1 VKRKVRKLSDGS
13 EQLIVKV
20 TNKPKKLPKKPTVFK
35 AGKWN
40 PETELLTKED
50 EIEHFGSS
58 KSAIFT
64 CCLRCNNRNVIR
76 AIENDDVNL
85 LRALILDQKNIPSFT
100 DTWSVDSNH
109 LQPLRMIL
117 EKKNMDLLE
126 TLFKNPSIDATDSI
140 KMTQNLFDLYVQGR
154 AKVKPYLLRK
164 VDTGSVSD

>member
-1 VKRKVRKLSDGS
+1 MFCGDLPVERK
-13 EQLIVKV
+13 
-20 TNKPKKLPKKPTVFK
+20 
-35 AGKWN
+35 
-40 PETELLTKED
+40 
-50 EIEHFGSS
+50 
-58 KSAIFT
+58 
-64 CCLRCNNRNVIR
+64 
-76 AIENDDVNL
+76 NDDVNL

-140 KMTQNLFDLYVQGR
+140 KMTQNLFDLYVEGR